1 MDIAVIN
8 RKLHEEIE
16 DEEEER
22 VIERNEAWGKLEHSY
37 Q

>member
-16 DEEEER
+16 DEEEEER
-22 VIERNEAWGKLEHSY
+22 VIERNEA
-37 Q
+37 